1 MASPSLNAENKPSWP
16 IRTLR
21 SLAKFSPF
29 SARIEP
35 EVIEQDQKI
44 EFTRY
49 GLAKVVKTKSGKAS
63 FGDITGGNQ
72 FMIERPGGGVPLN
85 AEKALANN
93 KGFVYAAVNAKARE
107 VMVIDW
113 RLFQVTGEEH
123 EEQKEHAVLDL
134 LDAVND
140 NMTSLEFKYLL
151 SSCLDLTGS
160 AYVFLEGV
168 KNDLDKPKAIHLVP
182 PDKISVIVDRRAW
195 PFQLV
200 GYKMKLDNGKE
211 INFNPY
217 EIIHFRLPNPGNFF
231 EGMSPVAA
239 AAEYIDND
247 NDAWEFNRKFF
258 RNGARPAGFL
268 KTPFVSETQLETLQ
282 VGFASIHQGVENAN
296 RIGVLPKDVE
306 WQGVGSNPKDMD
318 FSNLSKE
325 AKERILMMFGTS
337 RTILGTAESD
347 TNRATA
353 ETADYVFSKRVIKPH
368 MMLICAVFNERLIPR
383 YGDDLYISFIDPV
396 PEDRAART
404 TEMQASVGS
413 QPILTVNEARDQFIG
428 LGPVDGGDVLM
439 KPGTMAPVNEPT
451 KDPETKPKPAKDE
464 EDNEDDEDE
473 KKSVTKLK
481 LAYRP
486 TRTKLQ
492 KRAEQR
498 NRMKT
503 DLNTIIRK
511 ALSDLANNP
520 TKKFGSTKA
529 NDEVAWVKFK
539 AHVESTE
546 KQIEANIREVNAA
559 QKKEVLEHL
568 PSAIEKAVD
577 PKKLFDVDKWI
588 SITVDAVTPAL
599 TKLYQDEAAVAAAEL
614 GKPGLTPLS
623 DIAAQEALHKSI
635 SMMAESYNE
644 TTLATLEEK
653 INAGLSQGQ
662 SLAQITETVKDV
674 YEWSDTYRAERV
686 SKTEAFRTSNMAL
699 KETWKQT
706 GVVKTIR
713 WYTATNPCDF
723 CKEMDG
729 KIISID
735 ANFLNEGDTLTAG
748 DKSMTANYGDVGT
761 PPLHPNCMCFARPED
776 VSI

>member
-1 MASPSLNAENKPSWP
+1 MPSPSLNAENRPSWP

-21 SLAKFSPF
+21 SLAKFNPF
-29 SARIEP
+29 SGRIEP
-35 EVIEQDQKI
+35 ETYEQEQKI
-44 EFTRY
+44 EFTRF
-49 GLAKVVKTKSGKAS
+49 GLAKPVTTKGGKAT

-151 SSCLDLTGS
+151 SACLDLTGS
-160 AYVFLEGV
+160 AYVYLEGV
-168 KNDLDKPKAIHLVP
+168 KNDLDKPKAVHLVP
-182 PDKISVIVDRRAW
+182 PDKISVIVDRRSW
-195 PFQLV
+195 PFQLI

-211 INFNPY
+211 LNFHPY
-217 EIIHFRLPNPGNFF
+217 ELIHFRLPNPGNFF

-268 KTPFVSETQLETLQ
+268 TTPFVAETQLESLQ
-282 VGFASIHQGVENAN
+282 VGFASMHQGVENAN
-296 RIGVLPKDVE
+296 RIAVLPKDVD
-306 WQGVGSNPKDMD
+306 WKGVGSSPKDMD
-318 FSNLSKE
+318 FTNLSKE

-337 RTILGTAESD
+337 KTILGTAESD

-368 MMLICAVFNERLIPR
+368 MMLICAVLNERLIPR

-404 TEMQASVGS
+404 TEMQASVGN
-413 QPILTVNEARDQFIG
+413 QPILTINEARDQFMG

-439 KPGTMAPVNEPT
+439 KPGTMGPVNEPT
-451 KDPETKPKPAKDE
+451 QDPDEKPKPAKDE
-464 EDNEDDEDE
+464 EDDKEDE
-473 KKSVTKLK
+473 KSVTKLK
-481 LAYRP
+481 LGYRP
-486 TRTKLQ
+486 SRTKLQ

-503 DLNTIIRK
+503 DLNAIIRK

-520 TKKFGSTKA
+520 TKKFGSTKE
-529 NDEVAWVKFK
+529 NDEVAWVTFK
-539 AHVESTE
+539 TQVESTE
-546 KQIEANIREVNAA
+546 KKIEAAIRTVNAE

-577 PKKLFDVDKWI
+577 PKKLFDIDKWI

-599 TKLYQDEAAVAAAEL
+599 TKLYEDEAAVAAAEL
-614 GKPGLTPLS
+614 GKPDLNPLS

-635 SMMAESYNE
+635 SMMAESYN
-644 TTLATLEEK
+644 
-653 INAGLSQGQ
+653 G
-662 SLAQITETVKDV
+662 
-674 YEWSDTYRAERV
+674 
-686 SKTEAFRTSNMAL
+686 
-699 KETWKQT
+699 
-706 GVVKTIR
+706 
-713 WYTATNPCDF
+713 
-723 CKEMDG
+723 
-729 KIISID
+729 
-735 ANFLNEGDTLTAG
+735 
-748 DKSMTANYGDVGT
+748 
-761 PPLHPNCMCFARPED
+761 
-776 VSI
+776 